1 MVASCD
7 WSGLRHTLLTYTRL
21 ALVAGVAAVVLIVT
35 FSQPIVRLLFERG
48 QFLASDT
55 HAVARVQALYAVQ
68 IPFYIL
74 GILGVQ
80 LLHAISANRVLM
92 WVSIGNFFTNVIG
105 NYVFMRV
112 WGVPGIAFATSMVYF
127 LSMVALLTAVWK
139 RLGELQRESVA
150 PHGPQP

>member
-1 MVASCD
+1 
-7 WSGLRHTLLTYTRL
+7 LRHTLLTYTWL
-21 ALVAGVAAVVLIVT
+21 ALVAGVAVVLFIVA
-35 FSQPIVRLLFERG
+35 FSQPLVRLLFERG

-55 HAVARVQALYAVQ
+55 HVVARVQALYAIQ
-68 IPFYIL
+68 IPFYVL

-92 WVSIGNFFTNVIG
+92 WVSIGNFFTNVVG
-105 NYVFMRV
+105 NYVFMKF
-112 WGVPGIAFATSMVYF
+112 WGVAGIAFATSLVYF

-139 RLGELQRESVA
+139 RLGDLQRECIP